1 MGFYVK
7 MKTYKSILHYH
18 MMVVVKVLHL
28 SQLLLIV
35 YLRRRLKL
43 PFCENKKVKKKEKKS
58 IARKQRHLRTHFLR
72 VETQQQNFLVFLSFH
87 CTESPPYWLLNN
99 KLTQTPSPYQQ
110 TPLYCSIS
118 FLSMDTKKSNPLK
131 LLVLAFYIPTYRY
144 NRF

>member
-7 MKTYKSILHYH
+7 MKTYKLILHYH

-58 IARKQRHLRTHFLR
+58 IARKQRHLSTHFLR
-72 VETQQQNFLVFLSFH
+72 VETQQQSFLVFLSFH

-118 FLSMDTKKSNPLK
+118 FLSIDTKNQTLLNCWFLPSIYPL
-131 LLVLAFYIPTYRY
+131 T
-144 NRF
+144 